1 MFAVLA
7 ALAAQ
12 GYNMSHADNKT
23 HGGKGVSPIK
33 PRNVRQA
40 DINWSILMENNKRER
55 EGLPV
60 MTPGEADIF
69 AQLQHA

>member
-1 MFAVLA
+1 MCAVLVV
-7 ALAAQ
+7 LGAQ

-33 PRNVRQA
+33 PQNPKQA

-55 EGLPV
+55 SGLPV

-69 AQLQHA
+69 VQLQHA

>member
-33 PRNVRQA
+33 PRNVRQS
-40 DINWSILMENNKRER
+40 DINWSLLMENNRRER
-55 EGLPV
+55 SGLPV

-69 AQLQHA
+69 VQLQHA

>member
-7 ALAAQ
+7 DLVAQ
-12 GYNMSHADNKT
+12 GYSMSHADNKT
-23 HGGKGVSPIK
+23 HGGKGVSPVR

-55 EGLPV
+55 LGLPI
-60 MTPGEADIF
+60 MTPIEADIF
-69 AQLQHA
+69 VQLQHG